1 MLETTIIGNVG
12 SLRLAQAG
20 ETQVLNISIATSR
33 KIGEREFTDWV
44 AAKIWGER
52 ASKLAPYIHKGAKLL
67 LRGRPMAKG
76 FQRTDGTVS
85 GELVLHVHELQFLTA
100 KPKPP
105 QADQLPLEVPPTAKS
120 RKRKS
125 EAG

>member
-1 MLETTIIGNVG
+1 MIEITIVGNVG

-20 ETQVLNISIATSR
+20 EMPVLNLSIASSR
-33 KIGEREFTDWV
+33 RLGEREFTDWV

-52 ASKLAPYIHKGAKLL
+52 AIKLAPYIHKGAKLL
-67 LRGRPMAKG
+67 LRGRPMARG
-76 FQRTDGTVS
+76 FQRTDGTMS

-105 QADQLPLEVPPTAKS
+105 QAEHLPLETPPTAKS

-125 EAG
+125 EGR